1 VSGESG
7 LDGVTL
13 LPQPIEPAVTDVDYL
28 EAMYKA
34 LISTAPDTAWL
45 VSTGT
50 LTNIGLLFQRYPD
63 LAGHLKGVSIMGG
76 AVGGGFTD
84 APMGKVKGEGER
96 FGNWTAYAE
105 FNVSRDYT
113 KAILSANTNTD
124 LCKQVVGCANTIVAD
139 TKQCDPEASHFI
151 FSHPILKSK
160 TTLIPLDLSHQVL
173 GTKAVRHTQLYGSD
187 TPLDAASSENG
198 QTPSALRALFTQI
211 MSFFAGT
218 YAEVFSITEGP
229 PLHDP
234 LAVSAAIYPEI
245 FNDQGGER
253 FQVDI
258 VTEGVHSMTQSD
270 VGELGRTKVKKLPP
284 GEGGCRIPR
293 GVDLV
298 SFWASIESA
307 LRRADAVS
315 PMPKIPREDLERDG
329 VFVGI
334 D

>member
-1 VSGESG
+1 
-7 LDGVTL
+7 
-13 LPQPIEPAVTDVDYL
+13 
-28 EAMYKA
+28 
-34 LISTAPDTAWL
+34 
-45 VSTGT
+45 
-50 LTNIGLLFQRYPD
+50 
-63 LAGHLKGVSIMGG
+63 
-76 AVGGGFTD
+76 
-84 APMGKVKGEGER
+84 
-96 FGNWTAYAE
+96 
-105 FNVSRDYT
+105 
-113 KAILSANTNTD
+113 
-124 LCKQVVGCANTIVAD
+124 
-139 TKQCDPEASHFI
+139 
-151 FSHPILKSK
+151 
-160 TTLIPLDLSHQVL
+160 
-173 GTKAVRHTQLYGSD
+173 
-187 TPLDAASSENG
+187 
-198 QTPSALRALFTQI
+198 